1 MAVSDIAEVATS
13 RSGTAGFHCADVVFD
28 FVGAPDTMES
38 AAQLLAPGGRLVTV
52 GSAGGRL
59 TVGKDVG
66 LATGWQVTAPFWGTR
81 ADLEAVVDLA
91 NKGLLAVE
99 ATTYPLDDVLDVYA
113 RLRRGEITGRAVV
126 IP

>member
-1 MAVSDIAEVATS
+1 MALPIS
-13 RSGTAGFHCADVVFD
+13 
-28 FVGAPDTMES
+28 
-38 AAQLLAPGGRLVTV
+38 
-52 GSAGGRL
+52 
-59 TVGKDVG
+59 
-66 LATGWQVTAPFWGTR
+66 
-81 ADLEAVVDLA
+81 DLEAVVDLA